1 MTLIMKNSFS
11 LLGSLI
17 TMSICTL
24 NLDVHAGINKK
35 DFKSKTVSEL
45 IDILDNDEL
54 LEQKVL
60 EKVDKKLMCKI
71 QLASFPR
78 EVKALKENLES
89 SLKYIGN
96 DQALMKETIRQSE
109 KLTIASLKTIDTYC
123 N

>member
-1 MTLIMKNSFS
+1 MKNSFS
-11 LLGSLI
+11 LLGSVL
-17 TMSICTL
+17 TMAICIL

-109 KLTIASLKTIDTYC
+109 KLTIASLKTIDKYC